1 MLSAAICGA
10 VFTSP
15 TPDQILE
22 AIKAADEGAGV
33 FMAYKTILVHL

>member
-22 AIKAADEGAGV
+22 AIKAADEGGWG
-33 FMAYKTILVHL
+33 FHGHQELFW